1 MIKHAPAV
9 HAIAIVTH
17 VCNTLIFPQIF
28 LLGLY
33 NGIMVMTGPQIF
45 LLGLEHPSK
54 MTTVIVG
61 MVMEHLI
68 KLMTVKGYLIKM
80 AVVLMRTQF

>member
-1 MIKHAPAV
+1 MIKHALAV

-17 VCNTLIFPQIF
+17 VCNTLILPQI
-28 LLGLY
+28 Y
-33 NGIMVMTGPQIF
+33 NGIMMMTGPQIF
-45 LLGLEHPSK
+45 LLGLGHLSK

-61 MVMEHLI
+61 MVMEHLT
-68 KLMTVKGYLIKM
+68 KLMTVRGYLIKM